1 MTPDDVT
8 RDLLKSVSRS
18 FYLSVRILPPGLRET
33 MGVAYLLARIS
44 DTIADSENAPIPTRL
59 RRLSDFGAMVHAG
72 ANSTS
77 ITNIQKDIHPSHA
90 GESALMTALPQ
101 VLARLGGFKP
111 WEWKETQEL
120 LAKIIRGQSGDLGA
134 FTDPGIVTALPD
146 ANALE
151 DYIYLVAGCVGEWWT
166 RMSFHHYP
174 KYAEKTEAELL
185 PLARSFG
192 KALQLVNILRDMPA
206 DLLAGRCYLPA
217 DELLEHGVDAATL
230 SIDPTAA
237 QPVFDRW
244 LAQARTYLD
253 QGADYIASIR
263 PWRIRVAC
271 YLPWRLAGQTL
282 DLMQTTS
289 PLVTQ
294 EKVKVRRGDVYRAMF
309 RSLSVAISNLHLR

>member
-8 RDLLKSVSRS
+8 QSLLKSVSRS
-18 FYLSVRILPPGLRET
+18 FYLSVRILPPELRET

-44 DTIADSENAPIPTRL
+44 DTIADTESAPIPTRL
-59 RRLSDFGAMVHAG
+59 RRLSDFAAIVQAG
-72 ANSTS
+72 TNSTAVA
-77 ITNIQKDIHPSHA
+77 NIQKDIQPTHE
-90 GESALMTALPQ
+90 GERALMAALPQ
-101 VLARLGGFKP
+101 VLARLGAFKP

-120 LAKIIRGQSGDLGA
+120 LANIIRGQSADLST
-134 FTDPGIVTALPD
+134 FTDPGTVTALPD
-146 ANALE
+146 ADALE

-166 RMSFHHYP
+166 CMGFHHYP
-174 KYAEKTEAELL
+174 KYADKAEAELL
-185 PLARSFG
+185 PLAGSFG

-206 DLLAGRCYLPA
+206 DLRAGRCYLPA
-217 DELLEHGVDAATL
+217 DELLEIGVDPATL

-244 LAQARTYLD
+244 IAQARTYLD
-253 QGADYIASIR
+253 QGADYIGSIR

-282 DLMQTTS
+282 DLIQVTS
-289 PLVTQ
+289 PLRTQ

-309 RSLSVAISNLHLR
+309 RSLSIAFSNLHLR